1 MKKLA
6 LGVDIGGSHIT
17 CQLFDL
23 NTNRLLEGTQKR
35 VCVDGNGTKESIL
48 GSWVYAINEA
58 LAEINLYDLIG
69 IGFAM
74 PGPFNYKDG
83 IALFDQNVGKF
94 HNLHGINVKSELLK
108 RLDFPE
114 NFPLRFL
121 NDAASFAVGEANQEA
136 VADYKRILVLTLG
149 TGFGSTFLENSVPVA
164 AKYGVPD
171 DGFLY
176 HIPFKNGI
184 ADEYFSTRWFL
195 NEYKRLTGNEISGVK
210 ELLHNFEKDSVS
222 QKLFHEFG
230 KNLGSFLVPWIQKFG
245 AECLI
250 LGGNISKS
258 LALFLPDMEN
268 QFLTQNIQIKVFASK
283 LNEDAALIGSARLC
297 NDNFYS
303 KLVSGMY

>member
-23 NTNRLLEGTQKR
+23 NTNQLIEGTQKR
-35 VCVDGNGTKESIL
+35 VCVDGNGTTESIL
-48 GSWVYAINEA
+48 GSWVFAIKEV
-58 LAEINLYDLIG
+58 LLEINVYDLLG

-83 IALFDQNVGKF
+83 IALFNSKVGKF
-94 HNLHGINVKSELLK
+94 HSLYGVNVKSELLT
-108 RLDFPE
+108 RLDFPA

-121 NDAASFAVGEANQEA
+121 NDAASFAVGEANQKA
-136 VADYKRILVLTLG
+136 VADFKRILVLTLG

-210 ELLHNFEKDSVS
+210 ELVDCFETNSVA
-222 QKLFHEFG
+222 QKLFYEFG
-230 KNLGSFLVPWIQKFG
+230 ENLGQFLIPWIQKFN
-245 AECLI
+245 ADCLI

-258 LALFLPDMEN
+258 RTLFLSEMYS
-268 QFLTQNIQIKVFASK
+268 QFVSHDIHIDVFPSE
-283 LNEDAALIGSARLC
+283 LNEDAALIGSAKLC
-297 NDNFYS
+297 DNNYYS
-303 KLVSGMY
+303 KLIKGEE